1 MAQKADSARVS
12 GKFRRN
18 IFVRARN
25 KFVNE
30 DARDAK
36 ICKAQFAGEKNSPK
50 NSGSSK
56 SKKKNDWRKS
66 ENRTMRYFADCFS

>member
-1 MAQKADSARVS
+1 MAQKTDSARV
-12 GKFRRN
+12 GVKFRRN

-36 ICKAQFAGEKNSPK
+36 ICKAQFAGEKKLPEK
-50 NSGSSK
+50 FGEF
-56 SKKKNDWRKS
+56 KKQKTDWRKS